1 MIIKNLTK
9 VANRLDSLG
18 LTKEADYLDAIIKK
32 LAAEP
37 DPEISKALKRESDL
51 FFSSADPRWVDTNMP
66 MEKVDNDFNRRFHP
80 ENFQTPSSR
89 SPIEPDPIKNVNSYL
104 DMENLEDLK
113 DKKDFFYF
121 LADNIGNADRLA
133 NPVDISFLGPPKFIT
148 REDRTADFLSNPS
161 FKRLH
166 DKYGQPIID
175 ALWKYIDE
183 AAQLHKE
190 RISGDSDKRF
200 QAFQDLRELKNK
212 ITRLRNS

>member
-1 MIIKNLTK
+1 MIKNLIK

-18 LTKEADYLDAIIKK
+18 LTKEADYLDSIIRK

-80 ENFQTPSSR
+80 ENFQTPSSS
-89 SPIEPDPIKNVNSYL
+89 SPIEPDPLQSVSSYL
-104 DMENLEDLK
+104 DMENLDDSK
-113 DKKDFFYF
+113 DKKDFFFF
-121 LADNIGNADRLA
+121 LAGLIPNADKLA
-133 NPVDISFLGPPKFIT
+133 NPEDISFLGPPKIPT
-148 REDRTADFLSNPS
+148 REEISYDFLTDRD

-166 DKYGQPIID
+166 DKYGQPVID

-183 AAQLHKE
+183 AASMMAKGQYM
-190 RISGDSDKRF
+190 
-200 QAFQDLRELKNK
+200 DLMALKGK
-212 ITRLRNS
+212 ITGLRS